1 MLLIATKAMLDAKK
15 GFPFRP
21 AAPKESQALPVRGRP
36 WPWSVKRP
44 SCKGWLAVTLSTTA
58 WTNRPNWLLQIL
70 SWDGRWVS
78 GWHLI
83 TGSDNLTPLGQRTTT
98 LVLTQQLFSG
108 WKIFSFWTRPVH
120 VFSSLIQAQ
129 LLWCFLRCR
138 SRGAVAGSRRSN
150 KHPNRGELGDP
161 IPQRR
166 LSVEINVSGGED
178 ASTQSERIGRQQ
190 WPVCGVE
197 QI

>member
-1 MLLIATKAMLDAKK
+1 MTLKRKKAKLQGLVGRDPVNNSLDQ
-15 GFPFRP
+15 PTQLTP
-21 AAPKESQALPVRGRP
+21 
-36 WPWSVKRP
+36 
-44 SCKGWLAVTLSTTA
+44 
-58 WTNRPNWLLQIL
+58 PNIV
-70 SWDGRWVS
+70 SRWVS